1 MNNFWNLRHQLGPK
15 YGMHL
20 SEDDHWKNYIDCLL
34 NDILS
39 LEMPRWDPSSISVAT
54 TRQVTVVCQTT
65 IRSLQKLHKVLEVSA
80 KAKRRQTDKKL
91 MRKRKSRKGISSH
104 LISRLLSF
112 SLIRNFSMLP
122 IIQPRPK
129 LRRNRDR
136 SDSTKNRKATKK
148 LKLIKKLHFCCR

>member
-104 LISRLLSF
+104 LSA
-112 SLIRNFSMLP
+112 LIVLIN
-122 IIQPRPK
+122 PK
-129 LRRNRDR
+129 LFDAADN
-136 SDSTKNRKATKK
+136 STETEAPKKSGPIRFDKKPESHKK